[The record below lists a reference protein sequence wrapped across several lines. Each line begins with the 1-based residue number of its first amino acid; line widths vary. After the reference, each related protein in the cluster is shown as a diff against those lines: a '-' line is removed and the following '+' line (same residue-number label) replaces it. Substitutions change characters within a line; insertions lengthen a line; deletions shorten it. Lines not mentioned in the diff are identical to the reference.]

1 MFSTLI
7 STQEFYAHLNDPDW
21 AVVDCRFTLGDSQRG
36 RQDYL
41 LSHIPG
47 AVYAHL
53 ENDLCASPIPGVTGR
68 HPLPSVE
75 SLADKFSQWGIA
87 SGVQVIIYDDW
98 PGVGLAAAA
107 RLWWSLKW
115 LGHAAVAVLDGG
127 WTHWQAQGFPVYP
140 GEETRPPHRFI
151 PEVCSDLLVSSDDV
165 EQMLKD
171 TRYRVFDSRST
182 DRYNGENETIDPV
195 TGHIP
200 GAISAPYLENF
211 TPAGLFRPVQELNE
225 RFQALLGDV
234 PGAETAFYCGSGIT
248 AAHNVL
254 ALAHAGLG
262 EARLY
267 VGSWSEWITDPNRP
281 VAK

>member
-7 STQEFYAHLNDPDW
+7 STQELYAHLKDPLW

-36 RQDYL
+36 RQDYMQG
-41 LSHIPG
+41 HIPG
-47 AVYAHL
+47 AVYARL
-53 ENDLCASPIPGVTGR
+53 ENDFCAPPIPGVTGR

-75 SLADKFSQWGIA
+75 SLAEKFSQWGIA

-98 PGVGLAAAA
+98 PGIGLATAA
-107 RLWWSLKW
+107 RLWWTLKW
-115 LGHAAVAVLDGG
+115 LGHAAVALLDGG
-127 WTHWQAQGFPVYP
+127 WAQWQVERYPVCP
-140 GEETRPPHRFI
+140 GEESRPPRRFI
-151 PEVCSDLLVSSDDV
+151 PAVRSDLLVRSEDV
-165 EQMLKD
+165 EQMRKD
-171 TRYRVFDSRST
+171 ARYRVFDSRST
-182 DRYNGENETIDPV
+182 DRYQGENETIDPV
-195 TGHIP
+195 AGHIP

-211 TPAGLFRPVQELNE
+211 TTAGLFRPVQELQE
-225 RFQALLGDV
+225 RFRVLLGEV
-234 PGAETAFYCGSGIT
+234 TAADATFYCGSGIT
-248 AAHNVL
+248 AAHNVF